1 MSMTSASD
9 SSSGTSRLPQPA
21 GTPEELRAA
30 LAVLAPGSLPVF
42 DAERAVAL
50 KQARDQVSAAPMRR
64 FVAQWAVQV
73 AIERHPDRSA
83 HLRALEARAAEAD
96 DVEEARAIAAE
107 IGGIIDAAAT
117 PWRRTGR
124 PARDSG

>member
-1 MSMTSASD
+1 MNMASSD
-9 SSSGTSRLPQPA
+9 SSAGASGLLQSPGA
-21 GTPEELRAA
+21 PEELRAA
-30 LAVLAPGSLPVF
+30 LAVLAPEALPAF

-50 KQARDQVSAAPMRR
+50 KQARDQVNAAPMRR
-64 FVAQWAVQV
+64 FVAQWAVQA

-83 HLRALEARAAEAD
+83 RLRALEARAAEAN

-117 PWRRTGR
+117 PWR
-124 PARDSG
+124 